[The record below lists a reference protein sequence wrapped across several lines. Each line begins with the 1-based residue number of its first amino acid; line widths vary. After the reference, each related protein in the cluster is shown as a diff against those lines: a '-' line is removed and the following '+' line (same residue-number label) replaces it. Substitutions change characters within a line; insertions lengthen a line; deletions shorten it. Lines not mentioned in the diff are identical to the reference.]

1 MQTVNRM
8 TRRLLVVL
16 LFVCCATPGF
26 AQGQLPDGPG
36 KAETVKVCGVC
47 HEPVR
52 AASVRLTRDGWQ
64 DLIAKM
70 ISLGAKG
77 SDEDLEKVLDYL
89 SANFK
94 GDAPKPLN
102 LNSATAVDLES
113 VAAMLRKEAAAWIDY
128 RSKKGGCKTLDDLK
142 KVPGVDFK
150 KIDERR
156 DRLVCF

>member
-1 MQTVNRM
+1 M
-8 TRRLLVVL
+8 TRSLLTIVLLVSTPLPL
-16 LFVCCATPGF
+16 L

-36 KAETVKVCGVC
+36 KAETMKVCGVC

-89 SANFK
+89 STNFK

-128 RSKKGGCKTLDDLK
+128 RGKKGGCKTLDDLK

>member
-1 MQTVNRM
+1 M
-8 TRRLLVVL
+8 TRSILTIVLLVS
-16 LFVCCATPGF
+16 TPLPLF

-47 HEPVR
+47 HEPAR
-52 AASVRLTRDGWQ
+52 AASVRLTRDGWEE
-64 DLIAKM
+64 LIAKM

-77 SDEDLEKVLDYL
+77 SDDDLEKVLDYL
-89 SANFK
+89 STNFK

-102 LNSATAVDLES
+102 MNSATAVDLES

-142 KVPGVDFK
+142 RVPGVDFK

>member
-1 MQTVNRM
+1 M
-8 TRRLLVVL
+8 RLLVTVL
-16 LFVCCATPGF
+16 FALAATPAF
-26 AQGQLPDGPG
+26 AQGQLPEGPG

-47 HEPVR
+47 HEPAR

-77 SDEDLEKVLDYL
+77 SDDDLEKVLDYL
-89 SANFK
+89 STNFK

-150 KIDERR
+150 KVDERR